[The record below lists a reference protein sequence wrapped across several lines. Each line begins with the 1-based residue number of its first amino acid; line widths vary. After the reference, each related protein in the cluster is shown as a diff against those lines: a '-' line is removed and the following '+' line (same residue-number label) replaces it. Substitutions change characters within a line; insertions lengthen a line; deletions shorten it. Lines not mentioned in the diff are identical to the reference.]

1 MSTRPCVLVFAGH
14 DPSGGAGIAADMQA
28 ITALGAHALCV
39 VTALTVQDNN
49 RVQEVAPVDPA
60 LLRRQARALI
70 ASCEIAA
77 VKVGI
82 PGSAANAAA
91 IAALIAELRALPAAM
106 QAGGPSS
113 AYTQPAAAPAA
124 SPAGVPQ
131 PGGTAQHGAAR
142 ARGALPATAV
152 RRCLPVVV
160 DPVLASGKGD
170 PLARG
175 SALEA
180 LRLLLPHAMLL
191 TPNSIE
197 AAALGGAVD
206 TVPHVL
212 QTGGHDGGS
221 VVVNRWRHAGL
232 ERSWHWPRLDGEYHG
247 SGCTLAAAAAALLAQ
262 GRAMEEALDLAQAYT
277 HSTLQA
283 AYAIAAGQRI
293 PLRHLT

>member
-1 MSTRPCVLVFAGH
+1 MNTRPCVLVFAGH

-28 ITALGAHALCV
+28 AAALGAHALCV

-49 RVQEVAPVDPA
+49 RVLEVAPADPA
-60 LLRRQARALI
+60 LLLRQARALA

-82 PGSAANAAA
+82 PGSAENAAA
-91 IAALIAELRALPAAM
+91 IAALISELRAPR
-106 QAGGPSS
+106 PS
-113 AYTQPAAAPAA
+113 
-124 SPAGVPQ
+124 
-131 PGGTAQHGAAR
+131 
-142 ARGALPATAV
+142 
-152 RRCLPVVV
+152 LPVIV
-160 DPVLASGKGD
+160 DPVLASGNGD

-175 SALEA
+175 NALA
-180 LRLLLPHAMLL
+180 AVRVLLPHATLL

-197 AAALGGAVD
+197 AAALGGD
-206 TVPHVL
+206 MEQVPHIL
-212 QTGGHDGGS
+212 HTGGHDGGEQ
-221 VVVNRWRHAGL
+221 VVNRWRHAGL
-232 ERSWHWPRLDGEYHG
+232 ERSWRWPRLDGEYHG

-283 AYAIAAGQRI
+283 AYAIAPGQRI

>member
-1 MSTRPCVLVFAGH
+1 MRMAPHMGARPCVLVFAGH

-49 RVQEVAPVDPA
+49 RVFEVAPVDPA
-60 LLRRQARALI
+60 LLLRQSRALM
-70 ASCEIAA
+70 AACGIAA

-91 IAALIAELRALPAAM
+91 IAGLIAELRA
-106 QAGGPSS
+106 
-113 AYTQPAAAPAA
+113 
-124 SPAGVPQ
+124 
-131 PGGTAQHGAAR
+131 
-142 ARGALPATAV
+142 
-152 RRCLPVVV
+152 RRSLPVVV
-160 DPVLASGKGD
+160 DPVLASGNGD

-175 SALEA
+175 NALEA
-180 LRLLLPHAMLL
+180 LSVLLPHATLL

-197 AAALGGAVD
+197 AAALGSAMNQA
-206 TVPHVL
+206 PHIL
-212 QTGGHDGGS
+212 QTGGHDGDGE
-221 VVVNRWRHAGL
+221 VVNRWRHAGL
-232 ERSWHWPRLDGEYHG
+232 ERSWHWPRLGGEYHG

-283 AYAIAAGQRI
+283 AYAIAPGQRM
-293 PLRHLT
+293 PLRHLS

>member
-1 MSTRPCVLVFAGH
+1 MHERHPFALALRGMSTRPCVLVFAGH

-49 RVQEVAPVDPA
+49 RVHEVAPVDPE
-60 LLRRQARALI
+60 LLLRQARALS
-70 ASCEIAA
+70 ASCEITA

-82 PGSAANAAA
+82 PGSGENAAA
-91 IAALIAELRALPAAM
+91 IAALISELRTLPAA
-106 QAGGPSS
+106 ADAS
-113 AYTQPAAAPAA
+113 ALSRGHAKPPA
-124 SPAGVPQ
+124 S
-131 PGGTAQHGAAR
+131 AR
-142 ARGALPATAV
+142 AV
-152 RRCLPVVV
+152 RRYLPVVV

-175 SALEA
+175 NALAA
-180 LRLLLPHAMLL
+180 LQLLLPQATLL

-197 AAALGGAVD
+197 AAALGGAMEQ
-206 TVPHVL
+206 VPHIL
-212 QTGGHDGGS
+212 QTGGHDGGE

-283 AYAIAAGQRI
+283 AYAIALGQRI

>member
-28 ITALGAHALCV
+28 TTALGAHALCV

-49 RVQEVAPVDPA
+49 RVQEVVPVDPA
-60 LLRRQARALI
+60 LLLRQARALV

-77 VKVGI
+77 VKIGI
-82 PGSAANAAA
+82 PGSAENAAA
-91 IAALIAELRALPAAM
+91 IAALVAELRAPHR
-106 QAGGPSS
+106 S
-113 AYTQPAAAPAA
+113 
-124 SPAGVPQ
+124 
-131 PGGTAQHGAAR
+131 
-142 ARGALPATAV
+142 
-152 RRCLPVVV
+152 LPVVV
-160 DPVLASGKGD
+160 DPVLASGRGD

-175 SALEA
+175 SALAA
-180 LRLLLPHAMLL
+180 LQQLLPHATLL

-197 AAALGGAVD
+197 AAALGSAVD

-212 QTGGHDGGS
+212 QTGGHDGGD

>member
-14 DPSGGAGIAADMQA
+14 DPSGGAGIAGDMQA
-28 ITALGAHALCV
+28 VTALGAHALCV

-49 RVQEVAPVDPA
+49 RVQEVAPVDAA

-82 PGSAANAAA
+82 PGSAENAAA
-91 IAALIAELRALPAAM
+91 IAALIAELRAA
-106 QAGGPSS
+106 
-113 AYTQPAAAPAA
+113 PAAADASVPPGDAAQHASTPPAPLA
-124 SPAGVPQ
+124 RGPQ
-131 PGGTAQHGAAR
+131 PAR
-142 ARGALPATAV
+142 AM
-152 RRCLPVVV
+152 RRHLPVVV
-160 DPVLASGKGD
+160 DPILASGKGD

-175 SALEA
+175 SALAA
-180 LRLLLPHAMLL
+180 LQLLLPHATLL

-197 AAALGGAVD
+197 AAALGCAMD
-206 TVPHVL
+206 AVPHIL
-212 QTGGHDGGS
+212 QTGGHDGGEPL
-221 VVVNRWRHAGL
+221 VNRWRHAGL
-232 ERSWHWPRLDGEYHG
+232 ERSWHWPRLEGEYHG

-283 AYAIAAGQRI
+283 AYAIAPGQRI

>member
-1 MSTRPCVLVFAGH
+1 MRALRAMSTRPCVLVFAGH

-49 RVQEVAPVDPA
+49 RVQDVAPVDPA

-82 PGSAANAAA
+82 PGSVDNAAA
-91 IAALIAELRALPAAM
+91 IAALIAELRALPAAVH
-106 QAGGPSS
+106 ARTPSAS
-113 AYTQPAAAPAA
+113 GAQP
-124 SPAGVPQ
+124 
-131 PGGTAQHGAAR
+131 
-142 ARGALPATAV
+142 PATAA
-152 RRCLPVVV
+152 RRSLPVVV

-180 LRLLLPHAMLL
+180 LQLLLPHATLL

-197 AAALGGAVD
+197 AAALGGAMD
-206 TVPHVL
+206 GVPHVL
-212 QTGGHDGGS
+212 QTGGHDGGG

-232 ERSWHWPRLDGEYHG
+232 ERCWQWPRLDGEYHG